1 MEKLKY
7 NDNWCIKITPEN
19 GESVLAFLN
28 KFSEFAGVRNY
39 YGFSDGK
46 PIGNNEAWADEIT
59 YEKFRS
65 EILTDFN
72 LQRFQTI
79 MNNKKKIIGYKLP
92 FDISKGEIKKGT
104 IYYKTNIEEIY
115 SASSST
121 NTTAWSLPKEI
132 VEQWE
137 PVYEVDEVEYKLN
150 NSRRVIIK
158 KGGVE
163 VEGKTILME
172 LVREFINPPLNKIG
186 NWDVELKEA
195 KYKIGC
201 WDNITLS
208 DLKEIVKIHKETFLT
223 HG

>member
-1 MEKLKY
+1 MKKIKY

-19 GESVLAFLN
+19 SEQVLSFLN
-28 KFSEFAGVRNY
+28 KFSEFAGFRKF
-39 YGFSDGK
+39 YGFFDGE
-46 PIGNNEAWADEIT
+46 PIGKNETWDAEIT

-65 EILTDFN
+65 EVLTDFN
-72 LQRFQTI
+72 LQRAQGI
-79 MNNKKKIIGYKLP
+79 MNNKQKIIGYKLP

-104 IYYKTNIEEIY
+104 IYYKTNSEEIY
-115 SASSST
+115 SASST

-132 VEQWE
+132 VELWE
-137 PVYEVDEVEYKLN
+137 PVYEVDEVEFKLN

-172 LVREFINPPLNKIG
+172 LVREFITPPLNKIG

-195 KYKIGC
+195 IYKIGC